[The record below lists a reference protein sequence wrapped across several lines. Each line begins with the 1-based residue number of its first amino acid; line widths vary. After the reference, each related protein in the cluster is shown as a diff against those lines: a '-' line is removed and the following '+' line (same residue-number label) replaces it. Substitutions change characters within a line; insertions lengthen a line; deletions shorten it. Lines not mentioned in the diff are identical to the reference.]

1 MTRADA
7 EAALAAA
14 GAAPDASFPLFEA
27 ALACALHD
35 DPACDVDHARA
46 CADEA
51 AERLR
56 IRLLQQAPE
65 AALADALA
73 GDMRLT
79 GDLIS
84 YDDLANADIVAL
96 WERRRGLP
104 VTLGVAYIEAAR
116 RNRLEVHGVDFP
128 GHFLLRIET
137 AEGPLAIDPFAD
149 GRVAPPSEL
158 TRRAVLAGLPH
169 RALER
174 LDGLMAPTTD
184 RAVLRRVQN
193 NILLRAREAGDHVR
207 AERAA
212 LRRALI
218 DPTDHRAW
226 LDVAAAREHQGA
238 LAGALEAIG
247 RARSLDAD
255 ASAAARAARERM
267 RLQLN

>member
-1 MTRADA
+1 LTREGA

-14 GAAPDASFPLFEA
+14 GATSDASFPLFEA
-27 ALACALHD
+27 ALACALHE
-35 DPACDVDHARA
+35 DPSRDAGHTRA

-51 AERLR
+51 AERVRVRLR
-56 IRLLQQAPE
+56 RQAPE

-73 GDMRLT
+73 GDMHLT
-79 GDLIS
+79 GDLTT
-84 YDDLANADIVAL
+84 YDDLANADIISL

-116 RNRLEVHGVDFP
+116 RNHLEVHGVDFP

-137 AEGPLAIDPFAD
+137 AEGPLAVDPFGD
-149 GRVAPPSEL
+149 GRVATPSEL
-158 TRRAVLAGLPH
+158 TGRALQAGLP
-169 RALER
+169 REATER
-174 LDGLMAPTTD
+174 LEALMAPAPD
-184 RAVLRRVQN
+184 RAVLIRVQN
-193 NILLRAREAGDHVR
+193 NIFLRAKDAGDHAR

-218 DPTDHRAW
+218 DPSDHRAW

-247 RARSLDAD
+247 RARSLDAE
-255 ASAAARAARERM
+255 ASLAARAARERM